1 MINTSPDINVIN
13 ECDDVLDDN
22 KAKINLDNKEIN
34 FTEKCYIYGL
44 PYNWSDEY
52 TSINVEKNRKN
63 KLTGIYNNVKKQLIN
78 KSVQIVDILK
88 LKNITDSERIILIEK
103 YAIMQSLDGQLNEYI
118 KYRDMLRTEINYYKC
133 RTTNLEELI
142 IIEKQKDEFKQ
153 NKFSID
159 EIEQKILK
167 LDIDKYSKNLI
178 YQKYINNSINSS
190 DFHKIKEW
198 INTVVNIPFN
208 ISKPLE
214 PGCKWIKDPLDLTNN
229 INQKLSY
236 IKKRLD
242 EEIYG
247 MKYVKEELLLIIF
260 QRLANPNATNNSPLA
275 LVGPPGVGKTE
286 IIKLLSSILCIPFEQ
301 LSMGG
306 VNDPSFLDGHSYTYE
321 GSKTGQIVKSLIKMK
336 CDNGIIFIDEID
348 KVSKSDKGQ
357 EVSNQFLNMI
367 DPVQNMMFYDKY
379 ISDIPINLSKIWF
392 IFSMNDSSLLDPI
405 LKNRMNLINVP
416 GYELK
421 DKLEIINKH
430 LVPKII
436 ESLNFDINNIILTDT
451 IKKYIIEK
459 CSQEPGIRNLKTA
472 INTLYTKL
480 NLLCNSVLEDG
491 TLGDLNL
498 SFEIK
503 NFKLPYEL
511 KISDIT
517 ILLKDYMIKSN
528 YNGIYV

>member
-1 MINTSPDINVIN
+1 MINTSPDINVLN
-13 ECDDVLDDN
+13 ECDDILDDN
-22 KAKINLDNKEIN
+22 KPIKNSDNSEIN

-63 KLTGIYNNVKKQLIN
+63 KLNSIYNNVKKQLIN

-88 LKNITDSERIILIEK
+88 LKNITDSERIQLIEK
-103 YAIMQSLDGQLNEYI
+103 YAIMQSLDGQLNEYL

-133 RTTNLEELI
+133 RKINLEELM
-142 IIEKQKDEFKQ
+142 IIEKQKDEFRL

-167 LDIDKYSKNLI
+167 LNVDKYSKNLI
-178 YQKYINNSINSS
+178 YQKYINNNINSS

-198 INTVVNIPFN
+198 INTVVSIPFN
-208 ISKPLE
+208 ISKYID
-214 PGCKWIKDPLDLTNN
+214 CSLTNN
-229 INQKLSY
+229 INQKISY

-247 MKYVKEELLLIIF
+247 MKSIKEELLLVIF
-260 QRLANPNATNNSPLA
+260 QRLSNPTATTNSPIA
-275 LVGPPGVGKTE
+275 LVGPPGIGKTS
-286 IIKLLSSILCIPFEQ
+286 IVKILASILSIPFD
-301 LSMGG
+301 LISIGG

-321 GSKTGQIVKSLIKMK
+321 GSRPGQIVKSLIKMK

-348 KVSKSDKGQ
+348 KIGKSVKSE
-357 EVSNQFLNMI
+357 EVSNHFLHMI

-379 ISDIPINLSKIWF
+379 VSDIPIDLSKIWF
-392 IFSMNDSSLLDPI
+392 IFSLNDSSLLDPI
-405 LKNRMNLINVP
+405 LKNRMNLIHVP

-421 DKLEIINKH
+421 DKLEIMNNF

-436 ESLNFDINNIILTDT
+436 KSLNMDINNIILTDT

-459 CSQEPGIRNLKTA
+459 CSQEPGIRNLKTV
-472 INTLYTKL
+472 IDTLYTKL
-480 NLLCNSVLEDG
+480 NLLCSVSQDENSH
-491 TLGDLNL
+491 LNL

-503 NFKLPYEL
+503 NFTLPYEL
-511 KISDIT
+511 KISDINL
-517 ILLKDYMIKSN
+517 LLKDYMIKSN
-528 YNGIYV
+528 YNGLYV